1 VQGVRPDALEYGGA
15 AAKLPEVWVALR
27 ASLRDVLE
35 HVSVAD
41 IARKRLPD
49 VVRERTRQKDAWR
62 QH

>member
-1 VQGVRPDALEYGGA
+1 
-15 AAKLPEVWVALR
+15 
-27 ASLRDVLE
+27 
-35 HVSVAD
+35 VSVAD